1 MGQQTEHVPAQ
12 CNALTRLYLLSY
24 GSAGADLGGGGGG
37 GGGGRGGGTGGTCRS
52 SNHIFMLRNRTV

>member
-37 GGGGRGGGTGGTCRS
+37 GGAAPGARAVHLIIYSCYVIVPC
-52 SNHIFMLRNRTV
+52 NC